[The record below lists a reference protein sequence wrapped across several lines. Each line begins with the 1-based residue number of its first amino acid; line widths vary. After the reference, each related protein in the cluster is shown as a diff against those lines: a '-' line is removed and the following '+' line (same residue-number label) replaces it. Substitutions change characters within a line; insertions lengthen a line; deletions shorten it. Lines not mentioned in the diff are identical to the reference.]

1 MEKIQETQQ
10 VERYFVNRAFRKFFI
25 PSFLSN
31 TGLALGA
38 LADCLFVGNTLGTDG
53 LAAISI
59 GLPIYMLLNT
69 ISMTLATGGS
79 IHYATCLGEG
89 DAQEGNR
96 IFMDI
101 LRFALGLY
109 IVLCSLGP
117 LFLPQLLQLLG
128 AGPAGTPFYEV
139 CRRYVRAQ
147 LLLSPLMYC
156 QGPLYYFINSDNAP
170 KLAAVSLV
178 TSNLLDIFFNYIFV
192 VRLGC
197 GAEGSVY
204 STAIG
209 AGVMVLLSC
218 GHIIGKKGMLRFG
231 LSPFRIQRVWRA
243 AKVGFSTSVQYLYQ
257 FAVVLLCNRLLM
269 WLDGALA
276 VSIFTILYNLQD
288 LVASIYDSMSMTMLP
303 MVSTFLGEHNYR
315 NILHTLRQAFAISL
329 AISACIAAVLLLFPQ
344 QACSLFGLR
353 GAEEWYQGVWA
364 IRLFACSVVLCS
376 VNMVFTYYY
385 QAVNQE
391 RISFILVTL
400 RSFLGFA
407 LLSLVLAP
415 LGIRAFWWVYLL
427 SEGLAFLW
435 LLLRNHRRHNWTML
449 PADDHVFSACLANDI
464 QQLGDTLLA
473 AESYLEALEVEP
485 SKCFFVTNTIEEVCS
500 VIIQQGFR
508 GETGY
513 IQLTLVPLEAG
524 ELRLHIRDSA
534 GAFNPFSL
542 DTDNINLD
550 QGQGLDALGLR
561 MVKAKAKEFSYR
573 QYAGFNTM
581 VLRI

>member
-53 LAAISI
+53 LAAIGV

-109 IVLCSLGP
+109 IVLCSLGL

-218 GHIIGKKGMLRFG
+218 GHIIGKKGT
-231 LSPFRIQRVWRA
+231 P
-243 AKVGFSTSVQYLYQ
+243 
-257 FAVVLLCNRLLM
+257 C
-269 WLDGALA
+269 ALA
-276 VSIFTILYNLQD
+276 SALS
-288 LVASIYDSMSMTMLP
+288 ASNGCGGRP
-303 MVSTFLGEHNYR
+303 KW
-315 NILHTLRQAFAISL
+315 AFPPR
-329 AISACIAAVLLLFPQ
+329 C
-344 QACSLFGLR
+344 
-353 GAEEWYQGVWA
+353 
-364 IRLFACSVVLCS
+364 
-376 VNMVFTYYY
+376 
-385 QAVNQE
+385 
-391 RISFILVTL
+391 
-400 RSFLGFA
+400 
-407 LLSLVLAP
+407 
-415 LGIRAFWWVYLL
+415 
-427 SEGLAFLW
+427 
-435 LLLRNHRRHNWTML
+435 
-449 PADDHVFSACLANDI
+449 
-464 QQLGDTLLA
+464 
-473 AESYLEALEVEP
+473 
-485 SKCFFVTNTIEEVCS
+485 NTS
-500 VIIQQGFR
+500 
-508 GETGY
+508 
-513 IQLTLVPLEAG
+513 
-524 ELRLHIRDSA
+524 
-534 GAFNPFSL
+534 
-542 DTDNINLD
+542 INLPWCCC
-550 QGQGLDALGLR
+550 AT
-561 MVKAKAKEFSYR
+561 AC
-573 QYAGFNTM
+573 
-581 VLRI
+581 